1 MTINVLTAKEVSSV
15 VKKFVSKYENEA
27 EQAVSDLDRIVA
39 NSMKLAIAE
48 IGIEL
53 LEKFKKD

>member
-1 MTINVLTAKEVSSV
+1 MTINVLTAKEVSAV

>member
-1 MTINVLTAKEVSSV
+1 MTISVLTAKEVSAV
-15 VKKFVSKYENEA
+15 VKKFISKYENEA
-27 EQAVSDLDRIVA
+27 EQAVNDLDRIVA
-39 NSMKLAIAE
+39 NSMKLAITE

>member
-1 MTINVLTAKEVSSV
+1 MTINVLTAKEVSAV

-27 EQAVSDLDRIVA
+27 EQAVNDLDRIVA
-39 NSMKLAIAE
+39 NSKKLAIAE

>member
-1 MTINVLTAKEVSSV
+1 MTINVLTAKEVSAV
-15 VKKFVSKYENEA
+15 VKTFVSKYENEA

>member
-1 MTINVLTAKEVSSV
+1 MTINVLTAKEVSAV
-15 VKKFVSKYENEA
+15 VKKFVSKYENET
-27 EQAVSDLDRIVA
+27 EQAVSDLDRVVA
-39 NSMKLAIAE
+39 NSMKLAIVE